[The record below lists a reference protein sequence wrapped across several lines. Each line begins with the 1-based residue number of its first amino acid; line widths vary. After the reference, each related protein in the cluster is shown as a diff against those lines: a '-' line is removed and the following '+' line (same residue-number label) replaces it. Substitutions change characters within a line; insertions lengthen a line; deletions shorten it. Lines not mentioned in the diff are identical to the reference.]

1 MSENDPNFDSF
12 GNKPTDSLIKATFFI
27 CLNATLFQSPKFT
40 LEGLQLASVPFLLL
54 RDHTGDCL
62 PRMEAAPSSKQNSC
76 NFSFSRW
83 GQAAKSSVPGVNPAV
98 GLISQRPA

>member
-54 RDHTGDCL
+54 YL

-98 GLISQRPA
+98 GLISQRLA